1 MIRLTKL
8 DEPQSL
14 IRNKAR
20 WTEELLEV
28 ILTGDSKAIYA
39 KKKKYNQPDV
49 KIQLRTETQDKC
61 AYCESR
67 VTVVAHGDIEHV
79 TPKSIDPNLTFEWDN
94 LTFACQICNQ
104 RKLDKTGITDPYHDP
119 VDDFTFLAPP
129 FLVGTT
135 AQARLTILELTL
147 NRPELIED
155 RLEHIE
161 MLSKSLEAI
170 ENETDKRLRD
180 LMLAELNRDLDT
192 GKPEYIALKKAILAA
207 FENR

>member
-1 MIRLTKL
+1 MGG
-8 DEPQSL
+8 DEVTADRE
-14 IRNKAR
+14 IFEAGN
-20 WTEELLEV
+20 ELV
-28 ILTGDSKAIYA
+28 GH
-39 KKKKYNQPDV
+39 P
-49 KIQLRTETQDKC
+49 
-61 AYCESR
+61 
-67 VTVVAHGDIEHV
+67 
-79 TPKSIDPNLTFEWDN
+79 SIDPNLTFEWDN

-119 VDDFTFLAPP
+119 VDDLTFLAPP

-135 AQARLTILELTL
+135 AQARLTILELSL

-180 LMLAELNRDLDT
+180 LMLGELNRDLDT